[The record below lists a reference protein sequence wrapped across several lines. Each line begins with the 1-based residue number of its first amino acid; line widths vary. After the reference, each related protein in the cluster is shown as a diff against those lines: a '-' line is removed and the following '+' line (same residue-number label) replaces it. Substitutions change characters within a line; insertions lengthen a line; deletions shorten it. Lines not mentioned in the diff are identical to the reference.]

1 MPDQLPKLRLI
12 PLAGPVTESITLD
25 DPHLRTIGRSS
36 DCDIWLREETVSR
49 SHMSLEGRAG
59 DWIATDLGSR
69 HGTFLNGV
77 QLGAREPTPL
87 QDGDL
92 IRVGPWTFQVRI
104 GEASRITGMPTTD
117 DLHSGDSRV
126 ERVPEAELR
135 SLAQRRLDLLIE
147 CAAKINAAD
156 TEQDLAEATL
166 DAVISGTGFPRA
178 AFVHSHENTDNAEI
192 VAFRT
197 RSGEKVE
204 DLKLSRSLLSAAR
217 DGDMVRLESDA
228 PMKYG
233 ESIAQL
239 GIHSALCAPVK
250 TDDESAQ
257 AFIYLDARNS
267 ESSVH
272 SDAAAFCQAV
282 ARMGGLALANIR
294 ARDLRVRSD
303 LMQRD
308 LQGARD
314 AQRLL
319 LPPNTGQVGPIRYS
333 MRMEP
338 GRFVAGDLF
347 DVVPLADGRAAVF
360 LGDVTG
366 KGAAASLLM
375 ATTQTRLNMAL
386 NQFGDPATAVND
398 VNRYLSARTADNVFI
413 SLWVGVFE
421 PDGRR
426 LRFVDAGHGHWLS
439 RAEDGAF
446 GTVNCAGGLPLAV
459 SPDTEYQTE
468 TIDLCDTGR
477 IVLFSDGL
485 VEQPDPDGVQF
496 GLKRAIEELEGSDDE
511 LGDVDKLVS
520 AVLRHA
526 QTDALS
532 DDLTVASLA
541 LIR

>member
-1 MPDQLPKLRLI
+1 MPNELPKLRLV
-12 PLAGPVTESITLD
+12 PLAGPVTESIAMD

-36 DCDIWLREETVSR
+36 ESDIRLREETVSR
-49 SHMSLEGRAG
+49 SHMSLEGRDG
-59 DWIATDLGSR
+59 EWIATDLGSR

-77 QLGAREPTPL
+77 QLGAREPNPL

-104 GEASRITGMPTTD
+104 GDASRITGMPTTD
-117 DLHSGDSRV
+117 DFHSGDSRV

-135 SLAQRRLDLLIE
+135 SLAQRRLELLIE

-166 DAVISGTGFPRA
+166 EAVISGTGFPRA
-178 AFVHSHENTDNAEI
+178 AFVHSHENTDEAEI

-197 RSGEKVE
+197 RSGERVE
-204 DLKLSRSLLSAAR
+204 DLQLSRSLLSAAR
-217 DGDMVRLESDA
+217 NGDMVRLESDA
-228 PMKYG
+228 PMNYG

-239 GIHSALCAPVK
+239 GIHSALCAPVMS
-250 TDDESAQ
+250 DDDFAQ
-257 AFIYLDARNS
+257 AYIYLDARNS

-294 ARDLRVRSD
+294 ARELRVRSD

-319 LPPNTGQVGPIRYS
+319 LPPSTGCVGPIRYS

-347 DVVPLADGRAAVF
+347 DVVPLANGRTAVF

-386 NQFGDPATAVND
+386 NQFEDPAEAVND
-398 VNRYLSARTADNVFI
+398 VNRYLSTRIADNLFI

-421 PDGRR
+421 PDGRS

-439 RAEDGAF
+439 RGDDGTFA
-446 GTVNCAGGLPLAV
+446 TVECDGGLPLAV
-459 SPDTEYQTE
+459 TADIEYVTE
-468 TIDLCDTGR
+468 TIEMGENAR

-485 VEQPDPDGVQF
+485 VEQIDPSGEQF
-496 GLKRAIEELEGSDDE
+496 GLERSISELAGSGDE
-511 LGDVDKLVS
+511 RQDVDRLVS
-520 AVLRHA
+520 AVLRYA
-526 QTDALS
+526 QSDALG

-541 LIR
+541 ITG